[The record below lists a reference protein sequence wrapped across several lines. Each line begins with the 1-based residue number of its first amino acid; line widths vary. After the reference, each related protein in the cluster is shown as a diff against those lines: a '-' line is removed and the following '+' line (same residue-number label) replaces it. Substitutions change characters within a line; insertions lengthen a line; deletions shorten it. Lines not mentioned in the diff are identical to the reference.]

1 MNFSS
6 TIIHTLGNRHYT
18 YTLHYIIHYALTW
31 FRRRLRVK
39 GLTQG
44 LGGGGAASSAQ
55 FSSAKSRREET
66 KQSLTPGSESRA
78 SASHL
83 MAVDVDILDNIHE
96 DVQIKT
102 EPIQYQEV
110 ADAGKMENED
120 TLKNTTMLK
129 AWVNILQRVMKKR
142 FKDLS

>member
-1 MNFSS
+1 M
-6 TIIHTLGNRHYT
+6 
-18 YTLHYIIHYALTW
+18 HYALSW

-55 FSSAKSRREET
+55 SSSAQARSESRREET
-66 KQSLTPGSESRA
+66 KQSVTPGSESRA
-78 SASHL
+78 PASHL
-83 MAVDVDILDNIHE
+83 MAVDDDILDNIHE

-129 AWVNILQRVMKKR
+129 AWVNILQRVLKKK